1 MLNSPACRNRYGFL
15 FVRFKSGKWGA
26 EFRILFRKTLQ
37 LLIMATLA
45 EKIYMVV
52 PAQLNLLVLGWA
64 MWRQYVERPFAK
76 VGSARRAFA
85 IAYPKGDGWSRGDF
99 LEIKTLFMFFSYI
112 TCIYDNI
119 LKI

>member
-37 LLIMATLA
+37 LLTMATLA
-45 EKIYMVV
+45 EKTYMVV
-52 PAQLNLLVLGWA
+52 PAQLLVLGWA

-76 VGSARRAFA
+76 VSSARRAFA
-85 IAYPKGDGWSRGDF
+85 IVYPKGDGWSRGDF
-99 LEIKTLFMFFSYI
+99 LEIKTLLCIFSYI

-119 LKI
+119 RKI